1 MAVWPPGSL
10 DHGGLSQ
17 SPMAAS
23 WPVSSSASVGK
34 ETGNA
39 CPGLSGH
46 LLLGKHLR
54 VKLLD
59 GGVMSVALCEELP
72 HGSPS
77 ARAGGARQPPP
88 AFPPRPRRPLQPC
101 SFCPPPPPLGLPC
114 GGTGTGHPSVQF
126 RVPAGPAG
134 GQASPSLP
142 SCRGGRPALAELRGC
157 TPGICL
163 PDEAGAY
170 SRGC

>member
-10 DHGGLSQ
+10 DHGGLSR
-17 SPMAAS
+17 SPVAAS
-23 WPVSSSASVGK
+23 WPVSSSASAGK

-46 LLLGKHLR
+46 FLLGKYLR

-59 GGVMSVALCEELP
+59 GGQMSVELCEEPP

-77 ARAGGARQPPP
+77 ARAVGARQPPP
-88 AFPPRPRRPLQPC
+88 AFPPRPHRPAR
-101 SFCPPPPPLGLPC
+101 PC
-114 GGTGTGHPSVQF
+114 GFHPPRPRSGR
-126 RVPAGPAG
+126 RVVAPARDTPLCNSESPLVLQEGRLLLPPRAAGEGGPA
-134 GQASPSLP
+134 LP
-142 SCRGGRPALAELRGC
+142 ELRSC
-157 TPGICL
+157 SPGIY
-163 PDEAGAY
+163 PPNEAGAY